1 MPIHIQTTGKQVG
14 LFLSLAACALVV
26 GTQSKGLLQR
36 VADRSL
42 PVEAGSELGLESAWP
57 HLRIDL
63 AAR

>member
-1 MPIHIQTTGKQVG
+1 MPFHTTGKQVG

-42 PVEAGSELGLESAWP
+42 RVEAGPDLGLESAWP